1 MYSINIA
8 LVNEI
13 GIKVNLMCNKKK
25 TILLDLDGVINEYTK
40 GFQKDY
46 IPPVKKGAVDFLEI
60 LSKKY
65 DLKLFTSRNK
75 SLVEKWVF
83 NNGLDKY
90 FSGITNIKEVCW
102 LFVDDRCIT
111 FNGNYDDLLNEII
124 NFKVWHENKVH

>member
-1 MYSINIA
+1 M
-8 LVNEI
+8 
-13 GIKVNLMCNKKK
+13 
-25 TILLDLDGVINEYTK
+25 
-40 GFQKDY
+40 
-46 IPPVKKGAVDFLEI
+46 KKGAVDFLEI

-75 SLVEKWVF
+75 NLVEKWVF

-111 FNGNYDDLLNEII
+111 FNGNYDDLLNEIV